1 MAISAGDVLV
11 KIKGDSSDLDNS
23 LKGVDGKINKHAG
36 NWTNRMKKVGM
47 VITGVVAAIGGAS
60 LKMAVDFEEAFAG
73 VRKTV
78 DATEE
83 EFAELDKALREM
95 TKELPVTY
103 IELAR
108 IAEAAGQLGI
118 AKEDIISF
126 TNTIAKLGMA
136 TNMTGD
142 EAATSLARFMNI
154 TGMATEDVE
163 RLASVIVDLGNNS
176 ATTEAEIVDMAM
188 RLAGAGTTIGMTE
201 VQIMAFAAAL
211 SSMGLRSEA
220 GGTAFSKTMLEMNS
234 AVAGGGTELKA
245 FASTAGMTTTEFA
258 TLFKEDATGAVMSF
272 VSGLGRMKS
281 AGQDITPVLDEVG
294 LSGIRVVDTL
304 LRATGAQELLTDAQ
318 KLAAEAWEENSALQ
332 EEAAKRIE
340 TTASK
345 LQILKNEVALT
356 QAALG
361 DALLPILQK
370 VMAAM
375 IPIINK
381 LTKWIEAHPKL
392 SVALLASVGAMGVM
406 MMMIGPLMKM
416 WAALQAII
424 HSNTVALVAHKIA
437 MIAHKVASFIAIGVM
452 KLITLAQ
459 WAWNAAMNAN
469 PIGAIVTLIG
479 LLVTAGILLYKN
491 WDKVVS
497 FFKGAWRKI
506 KLFFLGGVEKVL
518 GILAKFTG
526 WLPGVGDQIT
536 ALHDKVANMIDAE
549 KIGSDAD
556 KAAASFAELE
566 RKVREAS
573 DDIVI
578 DVEQSTQA
586 TIDGATRV
594 ADEEKRILD
603 ERAGYYRDLTAERI
617 GLIDEQM
624 MAELIA
630 MDPTGEVARLAGE
643 HNKLLGDTK
652 EDGIDRDKGLEE
664 DRVSELKD
672 ALKNEYS
679 DRKNELE
686 DQLDDAEGARKDSI
700 EDQLAELKDG
710 KKAREDVI
718 KDQIADIEDA
728 WAEEESGNAL
738 HNAIMELDTE
748 GYYAD
753 QKTAINEGLA
763 ETVTTYNADLL
774 AFQEMNADKLTDTQ
788 EFIDEYNRI
797 MGGLGATPDYS
808 FETPTISAPSKEGTI
823 TINRLKKMAGG
834 GMITE
839 PTLLYGLK
847 SQKPY
852 AIAGEAGPER
862 VSPSGSGGTSNINI
876 SQMVVREDADI
887 YRVARELFRL
897 QQSQSRQVGVG

>member
-1 MAISAGDVLV
+1 MAISAGDVVV
-11 KIKGDSSDLDNS
+11 KINGDSSGLENS
-23 LKGVDGKINKHAG
+23 LKGVDGKVNKHAG

-60 LKMAVDFEEAFAG
+60 LKMAVDFEDAFAG

-83 EFAELDKALREM
+83 EFAELDKALKDM
-95 TKELPVTY
+95 TKELPLTY
-103 IELAR
+103 VELAR

-136 TNMTGD
+136 TNLTGE
-142 EAATSLARFMNI
+142 EAATSLARFVGI
-154 TGMATEDVE
+154 TGMAISDIE
-163 RLASVIVDLGNNS
+163 RLASVIVALGNS
-176 ATTEAEIVDMAM
+176 SKTTEAEIVDMAM
-188 RLAGAGTTIGMTE
+188 RLAGAGTAIGMTE
-201 VQIMAFAAAL
+201 VQIMAFSAAL

-234 AVAGGGTELKA
+234 AVAGGGAELKA
-245 FASTAGMTTTEFA
+245 FASTAGMTTADFA
-258 TLFKEDATGAVMSF
+258 KFFKEDATGAIMAF

-281 AGQDITPVLDEVG
+281 EGEDITPVLDEVG
-294 LSGIRVVDTL
+294 LGGIRVVDAL
-304 LRATGAQELLTDAQ
+304 LRATGAQEQLTDAQ
-318 KLAAEAWEENSALQ
+318 NLAAEAWVKNSALE

-345 LQILKNEVALT
+345 LQLLKNEVALT

-361 DALLPILQK
+361 DALLPILRK

-381 LTKWIEAHPKL
+381 LTKWIEVHPKL

-424 HSNTVALVAHKIA
+424 HSNTISLIAHKIA
-437 MIAHKVASFIAIGVM
+437 MVAHKVASFVAIGVM
-452 KLITLAQ
+452 KLITIAQ

-479 LLVTAGILLYKN
+479 LLVLAGVLLYKN
-491 WDKVVS
+491 WDKVVA

-549 KIGSDAD
+549 KIGVDAD
-556 KAAASFAELE
+556 KAAGSFAELE
-566 RKVREAS
+566 RKINDAS

-578 DVEQSTQA
+578 DVEDATQA
-586 TIDGATRV
+586 AIDGATRV
-594 ADEEKRILD
+594 ADEEKRIL
-603 ERAGYYRDLTAERI
+603 ETRAGYYRDLTAEQIRN
-617 GLIDEQM
+617 IDEVM

-630 MDPTGEVARLAGE
+630 MDPTGEVARLAEDFNDLQSGV
-643 HNKLLGDTK
+643 K
-652 EDGIDRDKGLEE
+652 EDAADRDKVLEE
-664 DRVSELKD
+664 DRVKRLNDE
-672 ALKNEYS
+672 
-679 DRKNELE
+679 
-686 DQLDDAEGARKDSI
+686 LDDNKD
-700 EDQLAELKDG
+700 LT
-710 KKAREDVI
+710 KADKRRI
-718 KDQIADIEDA
+718 KDEIATIEDA
-728 WAEEESGNAL
+728 WAIEEAGKEL
-738 HNAIMELDTE
+738 HSKIMELDTE
-748 GYYAD
+748 GYFGD
-753 QKTAINEGLA
+753 QMTAINEGLA

-797 MGGLGATPDYS
+797 MSGLGATPDYS

-852 AIAGEAGPER
+852 AIAGESGPEP
-862 VSPSGSGGTSNINI
+862 VGAAAGNNVTNHFHGPFYI
-876 SQMVVREDADI
+876 REEADI
-887 YRVARELFRL
+887 EKLAVRL
-897 QQSQSRQVGVG
+897 NVKQSRTDRRIGR

>member
-1 MAISAGDVLV
+1 MAISAGDVVV
-11 KIKGDSSDLDNS
+11 KINGDSSGLENS

-60 LKMAVDFEEAFAG
+60 LKMAVDFEDAFAG

-103 IELAR
+103 VELAR

-126 TNTIAKLGMA
+126 TDTIAKLGMA
-136 TNMTGD
+136 SNMTGD
-142 EAATSLARFMNI
+142 EAATSLARFMGI
-154 TGMATEDVE
+154 TGMATSDVE

-176 ATTEAEIVDMAM
+176 KTTEAEIVDLAM
-188 RLAGAGTTIGMTE
+188 RLAGAGTAIGMTE
-201 VQIMAFAAAL
+201 VQIIAFSASL
-211 SSMGLRSEA
+211 SSMGLRAEA

-234 AVAGGGTELKA
+234 AVAGGGAELKA
-245 FASTAGMTTTEFA
+245 FASTAGMMTAEFA
-258 TLFKEDATGAVMSF
+258 TLFKEDATGAIMAF

-281 AGQDITPVLDEVG
+281 SGQDITPVLDEVG
-294 LSGIRVVDTL
+294 LAGIRVVDTL
-304 LRATGAQELLTDAQ
+304 LRASGAQELLTRDQ
-318 KLAAEAWEENSALQ
+318 KLAAEAWVKNSALQ

-345 LQILKNEVALT
+345 MQILKNEVALT

-392 SVALLASVGAMGVM
+392 STAILISVGAMGVM

-424 HSNTVALVAHKIA
+424 HSNTISLIAHKVA
-437 MIAHKVASFIAIGVM
+437 MVAHKVASFIAIGVM

-491 WDKVVS
+491 WDKVVA

-566 RKVREAS
+566 RKINEAS

-586 TIDGATRV
+586 AIDGATRV

-603 ERAGYYRDLTAERI
+603 ERAGYYRDLTAERL

-624 MAELIA
+624 LAELAA
-630 MDPTGEVARLAGE
+630 MDPTGEVAKLAE
-643 HNKLLGDTK
+643 EFNEAQSVAK
-652 EDGIDRDKGLEE
+652 EEGAERDKEIEE
-664 DRVSELKD
+664 DRVAYLKKELRDGEDLSK
-672 ALKNEYS
+672 S
-679 DRKNELE
+679 DKR
-686 DQLDDAEGARKDSI
+686 R
-700 EDQLAELKDG
+700 
-710 KKAREDVI
+710 I
-718 KDQIADIEDA
+718 KDEIKDYEDA
-728 WAEEESGNAL
+728 WALEESRKEL
-738 HNAIMELDTE
+738 HSKIMELDTE
-748 GYYAD
+748 GYFGD

-763 ETVTTYNADLL
+763 KTVTTYNADLL

-797 MGGLGATPDYS
+797 MSGLGATPDYS

-834 GMITE
+834 GMINE

-852 AIAGEAGPER
+852 AIAGEAGPEP
-862 VSPSGSGGTSNINI
+862 VGAAGGVTNHFDIG
-876 SQMVVREDADI
+876 QMVVRNDNDI
-887 YRVARELFRL
+887 RLIAQELNRL
-897 QQSQSRQVGVG
+897 QNRTERRQGLG